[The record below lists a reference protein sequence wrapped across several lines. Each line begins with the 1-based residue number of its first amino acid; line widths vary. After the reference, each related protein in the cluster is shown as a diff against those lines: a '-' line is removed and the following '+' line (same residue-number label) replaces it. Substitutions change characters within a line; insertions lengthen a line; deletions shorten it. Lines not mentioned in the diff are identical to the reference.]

1 MKIESMMQA
10 NERLQTEIEELHE
23 RILQLEKVKS
33 SLINDY
39 EFQILLLHNEIDK
52 IKDDSK
58 QKEDDLRANL
68 NERIVVKNK

>member
-39 EFQILLLHNEIDK
+39 EFQLLLLHNEIDK